1 MLTLPHTLVALV
13 IISRLPNCAGLILS
27 LLSHFAL
34 DFFIPHWNPHLYTE
48 ISKNKKISPNSIAII
63 LADGLIAVVFTLYF
77 MIQKL
82 PSFNQFLITGLAA
95 FLAVL
100 PDFIEIPY
108 YFFNYRAL
116 WMVKYVEFEHKYQS
130 NGVFFW
136 GIVTQILVILASLK
150 VLFQ

>member
-1 MLTLPHTLVALV
+1 MLTTPHTLTALV
-13 IISRLPNCAGLILS
+13 IISRFPNLTGLILA

-48 ISKNKKISPNSIAII
+48 MNKNKKISFKSIAVI
-63 LADGLIAVVFTLYF
+63 LIDGLIAVAFTLYF

-82 PSFNQFLITGLAA
+82 PSLNQAFLVGLAA
-95 FLAVL
+95 FLAVS

-108 YFFNYRAL
+108 YFFNYRAR
-116 WMVKYVEFEHKYQS
+116 WMVKYVEFEHQHQS

-136 GIVTQILVILASLK
+136 GLVTQIIVILASLK
-150 VLFQ
+150 ILFF

>member
-1 MLTLPHTLVALV
+1 MLTTPHVLVALV
-13 IISRLPNCAGLILS
+13 IISRLPNFAGLILS
-27 LLSHFAL
+27 LMSHFFL

-48 ISKNKKISPNSIAII
+48 MSQNKKVSPNSIAII
-63 LADGLIAVVFTLYF
+63 LADGLIAVIFTLYF

-82 PSFNQFLITGLAA
+82 PFFNQAFVIGLAA

-108 YFFNYRAL
+108 YFLNYKAR
-116 WMVKYVEFEHKYQS
+116 WMVKYVEFEHQYQS

-136 GIVTQILVILASLK
+136 GIVTQLLVVAASLK
-150 VLFQ
+150 ILLF